1 MVEFS
6 KNGIE
11 RYIDDQLQTEV
22 ANSGDYQTVIYSENY
37 EFLMK
42 KTKYFTKMTCTF
54 PQDFKIN
61 ELIKILFD
69 RDHRLQWDD

>member
-37 EFLMK
+37 
-42 KTKYFTKMTCTF
+42 
-54 PQDFKIN
+54 
-61 ELIKILFD
+61 
-69 RDHRLQWDD
+69 